1 MAFPNYTDYLT
12 NPSNPFYLHPNENPS
27 VVLVTP
33 LLDNKNY
40 HNWARLMH
48 IALISKNKEKFIDGT
63 FSKPP
68 TNDPMF
74 AQWIRCNN
82 MVLAWFHRSVS
93 ESIAKSILSIS
104 TAAGVWSDLK
114 NRFSQGDI
122 FRISDIQEE
131 LYRFRQ
137 GNLDVSDYFTGLRV
151 YWDELEDY
159 RPIPYC
165 KCSIACTCGGYTS
178 MKQFREQDY
187 VIRFLKGLNER
198 FTHTKSHII
207 AKLCKLDVKV
217 KDLKLENMNTKDV
230 VEPLTK

>member
-1 MAFPNYTDYLT
+1 MAFPNYRDYLT
-12 NPSNPFYLHPNENPS
+12 NASNPFYLHPNENPF
-27 VVLVTP
+27 VILVTP

-48 IALISKNKEKFIDGT
+48 IALISKNKEQFIDGT
-63 FSKPP
+63 FPKPP
-68 TNDPMF
+68 KNDPML

-104 TAAGVWSDLK
+104 TASGVWSDLK

-122 FRISDIQEE
+122 FRISDIQKE

-165 KCSIACTCGGYTS
+165 KCSIACSFGGYAS
-178 MKQFREQDY
+178 MKQL
-187 VIRFLKGLNER
+187 I
-198 FTHTKSHII
+198 S
-207 AKLCKLDVKV
+207 
-217 KDLKLENMNTKDV
+217 
-230 VEPLTK
+230 